1 MLMSSQEEGD
11 GFGSEEWPRGRFI
24 GFMAAVESGIS
35 IQRLFLIIFGV
46 AILSLAALLWK
57 ADNALIKVVR
67 NTPVMVIPGARSGLY
82 TPGISADNVKN
93 LALYMIQLPLNITPK
108 TVGDRYKEFERFL
121 NPGELMKFQKEKP
134 RILASIHMHDESRV
148 FVASTY
154 TLKTVGDNRYRFIA
168 DGVYQIFSGDLTLG
182 SPTERVTMDFS
193 VEDSATPHN
202 PYGVQI
208 TNFHVAKQG
217 AQ

>member
-1 MLMSSQEEGD
+1 MSSQEEGD
-11 GFGSEEWPRGRFI
+11 NFDPEEWTKGRFI
-24 GFMAAVESGIS
+24 GFMAAVESVIS
-35 IQRLFLIIFGV
+35 FQRLFLIIFGV
-46 AILSLAALLWK
+46 TILALVALLWK
-57 ADNALIKVVR
+57 ADNALTKVVR

-108 TVGDRYKEFERFL
+108 TVSDRYREFERFL
-121 NPGELMKFQKEKP
+121 SPGELMKFQEEKP
-134 RILASIHMHDESRV
+134 RIMASIHMHDESRV

-154 TLKTVGDNRYRFIA
+154 TLKNVGDNRYKFTA

-182 SPTERVTMDFS
+182 SPAERVKMDFS
-193 VEDSATPHN
+193 VEESATPHN
-202 PYGVQI
+202 PYGVKI
-208 TNFHVAKQG
+208 TNFNVAKRG